1 MDIKSI
7 GGGSMRIGVDAGCLG
22 VKEEGLKVGVYNIVK
37 QTLLEIS
44 KQDTKNTYFLYS
56 FYPIDASL
64 MRELGKNMKNIV
76 VRPARGWMKLWL
88 PFRLLLDRVDI
99 FFAANQA
106 VPLRL
111 PGSGY
116 KTIGVVYD
124 IAFERYPELYAY
136 AASVQKHRFY
146 SKETAERSDIVIA
159 ISQRTKDD
167 LVELYNTPKEKI
179 HVAYPGIVP
188 LPEVKPYKE
197 QFPYFLYVGAFKKG
211 KNIPTLLKAYMG
223 MRKKSKKRML
233 LLMAGGTN
241 WMDPEITKVITTI
254 PSNIKSDIRMLGAV
268 TDAKK
273 LSSLYRGA
281 IAFVCPSLY
290 EGFGLPFVEAMSVG
304 CPVVGSTRGSI
315 PEIVGN
321 AGMLVEPYDTKV
333 LANSLEKIASDSTF
347 RQTLSKRGKEQS
359 KRYSFKTFAKAIYS
373 AIENLA

>member
-1 MDIKSI
+1 
-7 GGGSMRIGVDAGCLG
+7 MRIGVDAGCLG